1 MMYVW
6 IAQIEL
12 QLFFLALLA
21 AVLGFISAAAV
32 DVIKDWNRWRR
43 MRGALYREIGE
54 MNGTLRF
61 ALTILNKP
69 ETTWPDLSSIYDIL
83 QDVLHADTYT
93 M

>member
-1 MMYVW
+1 
-6 IAQIEL
+6 
-12 QLFFLALLA
+12 
-21 AVLGFISAAAV
+21 
-32 DVIKDWNRWRR
+32 

-83 QDVLHADTYT
+83 QHVLRADTYT
-93 M
+93 NVKTQPVSTFGIKDFPTINTV